1 MSKIVGEEGW
11 SGLGS
16 PVCVCMKFECM
27 YGCVEEHVYN
37 GTGVDFKGHLQESIL
52 FLHHVVSRD

>member
-16 PVCVCMKFECM
+16 PVCVCMKFEVPV
-27 YGCVEEHVYN
+27 GIQVEAFIVRFYMPIKSM
-37 GTGVDFKGHLQESIL
+37 GKI
-52 FLHHVVSRD
+52 